1 MENLWSAAIKIFGE
15 ENKKDCK
22 SWFEPLKEYLWN
34 GEVAIVLNILNDCKN
49 SNNSNLAEAC
59 RKLYDYFDKNKDAMR
74 YKEFREA
81 GYYIGSGAIESAN
94 KYIITSR
101 MKMTGCRWLI
111 EKADQM
117 IWLRAKYFED
127 HWDVFWE
134 EMKYREFQQGIYEL
148 ENRCIT
154 PKK

>member
-1 MENLWSAAIKIFGE
+1 M
-15 ENKKDCK
+15 
-22 SWFEPLKEYLWN
+22 
-34 GEVAIVLNILNDCKN
+34 LNILNDCKN

>member
-1 MENLWSAAIKIFGE
+1 
-15 ENKKDCK
+15 
-22 SWFEPLKEYLWN
+22 
-34 GEVAIVLNILNDCKN
+34 
-49 SNNSNLAEAC
+49 
-59 RKLYDYFDKNKDAMR
+59 MR